1 MRPRDER
8 LAELERSRFD
18 VLVVGGGITGAA
30 AARDAASRGLSVAI
44 VEKNDWGS
52 GTSWRST
59 KLVHGGLRY
68 LRQGEI
74 RLVFESLTERARLLD
89 LAPHLVRPLDFLF
102 AALSGRWVSRWQM
115 EAGLTLYDL
124 LALGRGRFHRTLSAA
139 AAVSAEP
146 LLAGAALAGAATY
159 TDARADD
166 ARLTLENVLDADGL
180 GAVAVSR
187 VVFEERVRRPAGAS
201 AGAVLRDVESGRRF
215 EIAARVTV
223 EAVGPW
229 TDALERRDDPAAVP
243 RLRLSKGAHVTVPSA
258 RLPVRFAVAIPVE
271 AGRLLFAIPGGSVTL
286 IGTTD
291 ADYRGSPDAVV
302 ADRDEVDYLLARAGE
317 AFPGARLT
325 AGDVIAAFAG
335 VRPLR
340 IAAGRR
346 VSETSRE
353 DSIETAPGL
362 VRVTG
367 GKLTTHRRMAARTID
382 AAVRLLGPGRAPI
395 PGSRTSR
402 RPFPG
407 SPGEPMDDLRRRI
420 VREASGSGISEEVAG
435 HLAGRY
441 GRRAAEALAI
451 AAADPAL
458 LSPISD
464 GLPDAEA
471 EVVLAARLED
481 ARSVSDVLIRRTHLF
496 WEAPGQAAA
505 SAGRVGRI
513 LGRELGWS
521 PEQETLSRDEYL
533 AEVAASRRAFIPGSP

>member
-1 MRPRDER
+1 
-8 LAELERSRFD
+8 
-18 VLVVGGGITGAA
+18 
-30 AARDAASRGLSVAI
+30 
-44 VEKNDWGS
+44 
-52 GTSWRST
+52 
-59 KLVHGGLRY
+59 
-68 LRQGEI
+68 
-74 RLVFESLTERARLLD
+74 
-89 LAPHLVRPLDFLF
+89 
-102 AALSGRWVSRWQM
+102 M

-139 AAVSAEP
+139 GAVSAEP
-146 LLAGAALAGAATY
+146 LLAGAALAGAAIY

-166 ARLTLENVLDADGL
+166 ARLTLENVLDAEAL

-187 VVFEERVRRPAGAS
+187 VMFEERVRAPGGAS
-201 AGAVLRDVESGRRF
+201 AGAVLRDVETGRRF
-215 EIAARVTV
+215 ELAARVTV

-229 TDALERRDDPAAVP
+229 TDALERQDDPAAVP

-258 RLPVRFAVAIPVE
+258 RLPVRYAVAIPVE
-271 AGRLLFAIPGGSVTL
+271 DGRLLFAIPGGSVTL
-286 IGTTD
+286 LGTTD
-291 ADYRGSPDAVV
+291 AEYRGSPDAV
-302 ADRDEVDYLLARAGE
+302 APDRGEVDYLLARAGE
-317 AFPGARLT
+317 AFPSARLT
-325 AGDVIAAFAG
+325 ADDVIAAFAG

-340 IAAGRR
+340 IAPGRR

-382 AAVRLLGPGRAPI
+382 AAVPLLGPGRAPESR
-395 PGSRTSR
+395 SRTSH

-407 SPGEPMDDLRRRI
+407 SPGEPMDALRRRF
-420 VREASGSGISEEVAG
+420 VLEARGTGMSGELAG

-451 AAADPAL
+451 AAADPARL
-458 LSPISD
+458 APICD

-505 SAGRVGRI
+505 AAGRVARI
-513 LGRELGWS
+513 LGREIGWS
-521 PEQETLSRDEYL
+521 AEQEARSREDYL
-533 AEVAASRRAFIPGSP
+533 AEVAASRRAFTPGSP